1 MCQRPPPAVVLLWRI
16 YANRQKSA
24 NKADRRG
31 FARSDG
37 GIKSAAWA
45 SAGVVGRG
53 AWLLSKTAIPAGDA
67 GSAGQ
72 RRLMGCKGVRGH
84 IWAAASLALAGAG
97 LGIGCSRAA
106 ADTLEWA
113 LVQAYQ
119 NNPSLNAQRAALRA
133 TDENVPQALSG
144 YRPKVS
150 VTANGGYNYSN
161 SVSQFPLVTGGP
173 VSTIQYAEAFA
184 SRGVGATGT
193 YTLFNG
199 FQNANRTR
207 QAESQ
212 VEGARETLRV
222 TEQQV
227 LLDAATAYMNLLRDQ
242 AILDLNRRNVE
253 VLTEQLKQT
262 RDRFNVG
269 EVTRT
274 DVAQAESRLAAGR
287 SALLGAQSNFVT
299 SQANYRRVI
308 GVDPGRLAPGT
319 PVDRLSPNTLP
330 KAVTQGQA
338 QSPSVLA
345 AMYGVDVAALAVKI
359 SEGALYPNLTLTASA
374 SEGNYPAFEVLRQ
387 TQASI
392 VGQLTVPLYQGGAE
406 YSAIRQFKETLGQQR
421 LNLDVNRDQARA
433 TVVQSWGQLDAA
445 KAQIE
450 STTAQVN
457 AAEIALN
464 GVREEARVGQRTT
477 LDVLNAQQELVN
489 ARVALVTAQHD
500 RVVASFTL
508 LAAVGALS
516 MQRLGLNV
524 QIYDPMVHYQ
534 QVRDAWVG
542 VRIPDGR

>member
-1 MCQRPPPAVVLLWRI
+1 MGVR
-16 YANRQKSA
+16 
-24 NKADRRG
+24 
-31 FARSDG
+31 
-37 GIKSAAWA
+37 
-45 SAGVVGRG
+45 VVG
-53 AWLLSKTAIPAGDA
+53 AWS
-67 GSAGQ
+67 
-72 RRLMGCKGVRGH
+72 
-84 IWAAASLALAGAG
+84 WAAASLALALAG
-97 LGIGCSRAA
+97 VGLAGSEAA

-150 VTANGGYNYSN
+150 VTAQGGYNYTNAVQQLPVGGVVTNIPFAETFLSR
-161 SVSQFPLVTGGP
+161 SV
-173 VSTIQYAEAFA
+173 A
-184 SRGVGATGT
+184 ATGT

-199 FQNANRTR
+199 FQTANRTR

-212 VEGARETLRV
+212 VDGARETLRV

-287 SALLGAQSNFVT
+287 SSLLGAQSNYVT

-319 PVDRLSPNTLP
+319 PVDRLSPSVLA
-330 KAVTQGQA
+330 KAISEGQTR
-338 QSPSVLA
+338 SPSVLA
-345 AMYGVDVAALAVKI
+345 AMYGVDVAVLAVKI

-374 SEGNYPAFEVLRQ
+374 SQGSYPAFEVAKQ
-387 TQASI
+387 TAAS
-392 VGQLTVPLYQGGAE
+392 VLGALTVPIYQGGAE
-406 YSAIRQFKETLGQQR
+406 YSAIRQSKETLGQQR
-421 LNLDVNRDQARA
+421 LNLDINRDQARA

-450 STTAQVN
+450 ATTAQVN

-500 RVVASFTL
+500 RVVASYTL
-508 LAAVGALS
+508 LAAVGGLS
-516 MQRLGLNV
+516 MPRLGLDV
-524 QIYDPMVHYQ
+524 LIYDPQVHYQ
-534 QVRDAWVG
+534 QVRDAWIG
-542 VRIPDGR
+542 VRNPDGR